1 MDSFPAYFPLQ
12 GRTVVIAG
20 EGEGAEA
27 KARLFQ
33 DSPAQLRRLAGAR
46 ALASAAYA
54 GASLAFIASADRDFR
69 VAAAQAARAAG
80 IPVNVVDDPAL
91 CDFVTPA
98 LIDRGEVVAAI
109 GTGGSAPM
117 LASLLRQ
124 DIEARVPEGAGR
136 VAALLREAQDRIRQA
151 LPELERRRAFMRL
164 ALSGPAADAALAGRM
179 DEARLRLDESLARFV
194 EGGAQRGAVRLIDAT
209 GPADRLS
216 LRALRILG
224 EADVLVLDEGCA
236 PAVVTLARRD
246 ARRIVGAAVSLEDL
260 ASLARD
266 GQQVARLS
274 PRPARLEDLKT
285 LAAWGVDCEIPPLA
299 PPSLFGA

>member
-1 MDSFPAYFPLQ
+1 MESFPAYFPLQ
-12 GRTVVIAG
+12 GRTVAIAG
-20 EGEGAEA
+20 DGEGAEA
-27 KARLFQ
+27 KARLFEG
-33 DSPAQLRRLAGAR
+33 SPAQLRRLTGAR
-46 ALASAAYA
+46 ALESGAYD
-54 GASLAFIASADRDFR
+54 GASLAFIASPDRAFR
-69 VAAAQAARAAG
+69 AAAAQAARAAG

-117 LASLLRQ
+117 LASLMRQ

-151 LPELERRRAFMRL
+151 LPELERRRAFMRI
-164 ALSGPAADAALAGRM
+164 ALTGPAAEAALAGRM
-179 DEARLRLDESLARFV
+179 DEARLRLDETLARFV
-194 EGGAQRGAVRLIDAT
+194 ESGGPRGAVRLLDAS

-224 EADVLVLDEGCA
+224 EADVLVLDAGCA
-236 PAVVTLARRD
+236 SAVVTLARRD
-246 ARRIVGAAVSLEDL
+246 ARRVVGADVGLEDL
-260 ASLARD
+260 AHLARS

-274 PRPARLEDLKT
+274 PAPPRLEDLKA
-285 LAAWGVDCEIPPLA
+285 LAALGVDCEILPLA